1 MKHTVMKDTVMKD
14 TVNPASLALIADI
27 GGTNARFALTD
38 LSALNA
44 QVLDARSLDASA
56 FASLQHAAEHYL
68 SAVGVQPRRAAIA
81 VASPVNGEEIR
92 LTNRAWSFTRS
103 ELQRALGLDHLHV
116 LNDFGAVAWSVPALS
131 EAETITVHGS
141 DDAPLQGPV
150 SVLGPG
156 TGLGVAMLI
165 DEDVSN
171 QGRRWQVVETE
182 GGHVS
187 FAPLGEEELA
197 IARWFTARFG
207 RVSNERLLCGSGL
220 SHIDAVLRGA
230 VDHVTGQHQ
239 DLREPADIVAAA
251 LEGHDLAAR
260 RTLARF
266 CAVLG
271 SVAGD
276 AALIHGA
283 RTVML
288 AGGIVPRFVPFLRS
302 SAFRE
307 RFLAKGRFAPYLET
321 VTIRVITHSSPGLLG
336 AAMSL
341 RASAQHAHISSET
354 IR

>member
-1 MKHTVMKDTVMKD
+1 MQDTV
-14 TVNPASLALIADI
+14 TPASLALIADI

-38 LSALNA
+38 LSAPTA
-44 QVLDARSLDASA
+44 QVIDARSLDASA

-68 SAVGVQPRRAAIA
+68 AAVGVQPRHAAIA

-92 LTNRAWSFTRS
+92 LTNRAWSFTRR
-103 ELQRALGLDHLHV
+103 ELQRALGLDRLHV
-116 LNDFGAVAWSVPALS
+116 LNDFGAVAWSVPALADS
-131 EAETITVHGS
+131 EQITVHGN
-141 DDAPLQGPV
+141 DDAPLHGPI

-156 TGLGVAMLI
+156 TGLGVAMLVGN
-165 DEDVSN
+165 DPH
-171 QGRRWQVVETE
+171 WHVVETE

-230 VDHVTGQHQ
+230 VDHATGQHQ

-288 AGGIVPRFVPFLRS
+288 AGGIVPRFIPFLRS

-307 RFLAKGRFAPYLET
+307 RFLAKGRFAAYLES

-341 RASAQHAHISSET
+341 RADTSNEN
-354 IR
+354 R

>member
-1 MKHTVMKDTVMKD
+1 MSSPH
-14 TVNPASLALIADI
+14 ASLAMIADI

-38 LSALNA
+38 LSSPAPT
-44 QVLDARSLDASA
+44 VLDAQTLNASE

-68 SAVGVQPRRAAIA
+68 AEVGAKPRKAALA
-81 VASPVNGEEIR
+81 LACPVNGEEIR

-103 ELQRALGLDHLHV
+103 E
-116 LNDFGAVAWSVPALS
+116 FGAVAWSVPGLGADEYVTL
-131 EAETITVHGS
+131 HGE
-141 DDAPLQGPV
+141 DAGLRGPAT
-150 SVLGPG
+150 VLGPG
-156 TGLGVAMLI
+156 TGLGVAMLVGG
-165 DEDVSN
+165 DA
-171 QGRRWQVVETE
+171 QGWQVVETE

-187 FAPLGEEELA
+187 FAALGDEELT

-230 VDHVTGQHQ
+230 VDHATGQHQ
-239 DLREPADIVAAA
+239 ALREPGEIVTAA

-283 RTVML
+283 RTVII

-307 RFLAKGRFAPYLET
+307 RFLAKGRFAQYLES
-321 VTIRVITHSSPGLLG
+321 VTIRVVTHPGPGLLG
-336 AAMSL
+336 AAVAL
-341 RASAQHAHISSET
+341 RAQ
-354 IR
+354 R